1 MEDRKENKILFQLKK
16 TKTKNCFGP
25 MTFKLLTKNKNINL
39 VKFFQEKNSKIKSN
53 NTSRNK
59 GNYNIGEIK
68 NIKYLLLHNT
78 KNKKKKNSHSS
89 NNSKLK
95 GERNLKKELILS
107 YQTFN
112 KTSMNQW
119 KTKYNSKNISS
130 KIQYTNPDIP
140 KNMSIPSPHIRQYS
154 KEYNIINSRQKSTIT
169 NDKTNKKKINLLS
182 NLQIYMNKREKN
194 NHNKN
199 KEEKIISNKDENI
212 YLKLEN
218 IKFRCH
224 RLLKN
229 LSDHT
234 NYLKDE
240 IDKYKN
246 KNYNIS
252 LKYNKLYSTNNSEV

>member
-1 MEDRKENKILFQLKK
+1 MEDLKDNKILFQLKK

-25 MTFKLLTKNKNINL
+25 MTFKLLTKNKNYNFM
-39 VKFFQEKNSKIKSN
+39 KFSQNNKSKIKSN

-68 NIKYLLLHNT
+68 NIRDLLLNNT
-78 KNKKKKNSHSS
+78 KKKKKKISHSS

-95 GERNLKKELILS
+95 GERNLKKALILP

-119 KTKYNSKNISS
+119 KTKYNTKNNSS
-130 KIQYTNPDIP
+130 KIQYTNPDIT
-140 KNMSIPSPHIRQYS
+140 KNISIPSPHIRQYS

-182 NLQIYMNKREKN
+182 NLQIYLNKKEKN
-194 NHNKN
+194 INHKN
-199 KEEKIISNKDENI
+199 KEEKIMSNKEENI

-229 LSDHT
+229 FSLHT
-234 NYLKDE
+234 NYLKTE

-252 LKYNKLYSTNNSEV
+252 LKYNRLYSINNSEV